1 MRNCNSKPIDAYASH
16 QQQAQNALAV
26 QYLPAVKA
34 MAYRMKERLPASV
47 EATDLI
53 SIGAEELIKLARRYD
68 ADLNDSFWG
77 YAKKRVHGAMLDFLR
92 SLDTV
97 SRSDRRLIKE
107 VERQIIQYFGD
118 NDEEPTDEYL
128 AEVTGEDLSKIQKAR
143 GAGDVYSLMSLDDQL
158 QVFGEEN
165 TEKSVMH
172 DEVVERVMEAL
183 GEMGE
188 RDQLII
194 QLYFYEELNL
204 KEISEILNITESRI
218 SQIIKSVTR
227 KIREKVG

>member
-1 MRNCNSKPIDAYASH
+1 MAATKPLQAYASQ

-34 MAYRMKERLPASV
+34 MAYRLKERLPASV
-47 EATDLI
+47 DASDLI

-68 ADLNDSFWG
+68 AELNDSFWG

-107 VERQIIQYFGD
+107 VERQVVQYFSD
-118 NDEEPTDEYL
+118 HDEEPSDEQL
-128 AEVTGEDLSKIQKAR
+128 ADMIGEDLAKIQKAR
-143 GAGDVYSLMSLDDQL
+143 NAGEVCSLMPLDEQL
-158 QVFGEEN
+158 QIFGDEN

-172 DEVVERVMEAL
+172 DELIDQVMATL
-183 GEMGE
+183 GEMTE
-188 RDQLII
+188 RDQMII

-204 KEISEILNITESRI
+204 KEISHILGITESRI
-218 SQIIKSVTR
+218 SQIIKSVAR
-227 KIREKVG
+227 KIRQRLE

>member
-1 MRNCNSKPIDAYASH
+1 MKRPINAYAS
-16 QQQAQNALAV
+16 QKQDMQNALAV

-34 MAYRMKERLPASV
+34 MAHRLKERLPASV

-68 ADLNDSFWG
+68 AELNDSFWG

-107 VERQIIQYFGD
+107 VERQIIAYFSEH
-118 NDEEPTDEYL
+118 DEEPTDAQL
-128 AEVTGEDLSKIQKAR
+128 AETIGEDIVKIQRAR
-143 GAGDVYSLMSLDDQL
+143 NAGEVYTLMSLDDQL
-158 QVFGEEN
+158 QVFGDEN
-165 TEKSVMH
+165 TEKRIMH
-172 DEVVERVMEAL
+172 DEVILQVTTAL
-183 GEMGE
+183 SEMGE
-188 RDQLII
+188 RDQMII

-218 SQIIKSVTR
+218 SQIIKSIAR
-227 KIREKVG
+227 KIRERVA